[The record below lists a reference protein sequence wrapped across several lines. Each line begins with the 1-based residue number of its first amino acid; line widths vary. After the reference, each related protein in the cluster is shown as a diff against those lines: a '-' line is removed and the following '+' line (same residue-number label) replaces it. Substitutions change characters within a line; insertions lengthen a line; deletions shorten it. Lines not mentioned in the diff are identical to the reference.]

1 MPSLI
6 GVVGTDGTVN
16 TGVAANYLKVK
27 QSSGAAL
34 AGLDASGAYPL
45 LTFNTPN
52 LRMFKVSIAGEDV
65 VTSAGDPDSSWS
77 RVVRAVQVTSEVFA
91 IFAPD
96 FDVTTEGAS
105 TFCFMAPD
113 FNTNAGNVAAG
124 AGSAQLAIAAEGG
137 GFSILEQAIADA
149 LTTGGDP
156 VVVGDITVTR
166 VSLVGVAVA

>member
-1 MPSLI
+1 MPTLI

-27 QSSGAAL
+27 QSPGAAL

-52 LRMFKVSIAGEDV
+52 LRMFKVSIAGEDI
-65 VTSAGDPDSSWS
+65 VTAAGDPDSSWS

-113 FNTNAGNVAAG
+113 FNTNAGNVTV
-124 AGSAQLAIAAEGG
+124 AGSAQLAISETGG

-149 LTTGGDP
+149 LTAAGDA
-156 VVVGDITVTR
+156 VVVGDVTVTR